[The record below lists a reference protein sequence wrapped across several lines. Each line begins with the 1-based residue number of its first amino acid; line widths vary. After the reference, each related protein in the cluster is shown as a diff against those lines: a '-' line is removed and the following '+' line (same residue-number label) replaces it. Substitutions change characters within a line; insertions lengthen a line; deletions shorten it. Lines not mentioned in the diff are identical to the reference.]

1 MTIAHDF
8 AYLRPATMP
17 DALAMFAEH
26 EGAMLLAGGT
36 DVIPWLRD
44 DAITP
49 GVLIDIKDIP
59 GLTGIEVTGD
69 VVRVGSLVTF
79 SDLIASEIAGEVV
92 PVLVEAAHTVASVG
106 VRNRATLVGNV
117 CSAVPSCDA
126 GPPLL
131 AYEAS
136 MEVIGPEGE
145 RSIPIQEWFLGPRS
159 QSLGPGEIVTAV
171 SIPVPGEH
179 GGCYTKL
186 SRYRGEDLAQV
197 GLAVVALPGKRFRVA
212 YGAVGPVP
220 FRAPAIEEH
229 LDGSDLDEATLA
241 GLPPLV
247 DEAISPI
254 DDVRASKEYRSHMS
268 RVMLRRSLVAALSRL
283 SGGGPPYGES
293 VI

>member
-17 DALAMFAEH
+17 DAMAMLSENS
-26 EGAMLLAGGT
+26 GAMLLAGGT
-36 DVIPWLRD
+36 DVVPWLRD

-49 GVLIDIKDIP
+49 EVVIDLKDVP
-59 GLTGIEVTGD
+59 GLTGIEVVGD
-69 VVRVGSLVTF
+69 TLRIGALTTF
-79 SDLIASEIAGEVV
+79 TDLIESGLAGGVV

-131 AYEAS
+131 VYEAS
-136 MEVIGPEGE
+136 MEVVGPDGE
-145 RSIPIQEWFLGPRS
+145 RSIPMLEWFLGPRT
-159 QSLGPGEIVTAV
+159 QSLGDGEIVTAV
-171 SIPVPGEH
+171 TIPVLEKH

-186 SRYRGEDLAQV
+186 SRYKGEDLAQV
-197 GLAVVALPGKRFRVA
+197 GVAIVALPDQQYRVA

-220 FRAPAIEEH
+220 FRAPAIEEY
-229 LDGSDLDEATLA
+229 LAGKDLDETTLA
-241 GLPPLV
+241 GLPPLI
-247 DEAISPI
+247 DAAISPI
-254 DDVRASKEYRSHMS
+254 TDLRATKEYRTHMS
-268 RVMLRRSLVAALSRL
+268 RVMLKRSLISATSRL
-283 SGGGPPYGES
+283 EGGGPPYGES

>member
-17 DALAMFAEH
+17 DAVAMLSENA
-26 EGAMLLAGGT
+26 GAMLLAGGT
-36 DVIPWLRD
+36 DVVPWLRD

-49 GVLIDIKDIP
+49 DVVIDIKDVP
-59 GLTGIEVTGD
+59 GLSGIEMVGD
-69 VVRVGSLVTF
+69 TLRIGALATF
-79 SDLIASEIAGEVV
+79 TELMESELANDVV

-131 AYEAS
+131 VYEAS
-136 MEVIGPEGE
+136 MEVVGPDGE
-145 RSIPIQEWFLGPRS
+145 RRIPILEWFLGPRS
-159 QSLGPGEIVTAV
+159 QSLGDGEIVTAIT
-171 SIPVPGEH
+171 IPVLDKH

-186 SRYRGEDLAQV
+186 SRYKGEDLAQV
-197 GLAVVALPGKRFRVA
+197 GVAIVALPDKQYRVA

-220 FRAPAIEEH
+220 FRAPAIEEY
-229 LDGSDLDEATLA
+229 LAGKDPDETTLA
-241 GLPPLV
+241 GLPQLI
-247 DEAISPI
+247 DAAISPI
-254 DDVRASKEYRSHMS
+254 ADVRATKEYRTHMS
-268 RVMLRRSLVAALSRL
+268 RVMLNRSLVSAASRL
-283 SGGGPPYGES
+283 EGGGPPYGES